1 MIHPADLIWGNFFL
15 RWINFPIRPRITL
28 RPSFGPLQSVS
39 NVKTELIMN
48 GGENVELRTKTHFRG
63 LLITMKV
70 NVEKLAENRN

>member
-1 MIHPADLIWGNFFL
+1 M
-15 RWINFPIRPRITL
+15 
-28 RPSFGPLQSVS
+28 
-39 NVKTELIMN
+39 K